1 MDRCFQGNLSVYF
14 LNLLLCGLKSNACMA
29 SLGTRWGFRRLK
41 PVLRPF
47 SLRGMWYSFSKPV
60 LHVPNIERD
69 TELRS
74 DGSLNSTQSFV
85 LMVHSIRVHG
95 GSGHLPKAYPAKVVV
110 EQWDLFLDLVKDS
123 ASRAA
128 VLVGAYTS
136 TRRAV
141 SDYYGVIVFF
151 KYPTQCS
158 KSLSGVLKF
167 RLWSLI

>member
-1 MDRCFQGNLSVYF
+1 MLPGKPLGLF
-14 LNLLLCGLKSNACMA
+14 LNLFLRGLKSNAFMA

-41 PVLRPF
+41 PVLRPYF
-47 SLRGMWYSFSKPV
+47 LRGMWYSFSKPV
-60 LHVPNIERD
+60 LHVPNVERD
-69 TELRS
+69 T
-74 DGSLNSTQSFV
+74 DVV

-95 GSGHLPKAYPAKVVV
+95 GSGHLPEAYPAKVFV
-110 EQWDLFLDLVKDS
+110 ERWELFLDLVKDS

-128 VLVGAYTS
+128 VLVGAYAS

-141 SDYYGVIVFF
+141 SDYYRVIVFF

-167 RLWSLI
+167 RLRSLI